1 MGARKLARLI
11 SQFSRKEDGV
21 LQCQLGGVP
30 AQEEYRVDQE
40 VPIGISI
47 QDEVDEKVDY
57 AAVAGLVEDPVRTWG
72 IRALCSQSGASS
84 TNGSRPSS
92 GHRYSSTESKW
103 APFSSLEDTDAEM
116 ESLSCGFQRAFQGSL
131 MCTRCARGSIRRASA
146 LLSNGRNPL
155 RRMGFLRWACLDLNQ
170 GPHPYQGCALTR
182 LSYRPERQER

>member
-57 AAVAGLVEDPVRTWG
+57 AAVAGLVEDPVRT
-72 IRALCSQSGASS
+72 
-84 TNGSRPSS
+84 
-92 GHRYSSTESKW
+92 
-103 APFSSLEDTDAEM
+103 
-116 ESLSCGFQRAFQGSL
+116 
-131 MCTRCARGSIRRASA
+131 
-146 LLSNGRNPL
+146 
-155 RRMGFLRWACLDLNQ
+155 
-170 GPHPYQGCALTR
+170 
-182 LSYRPERQER
+182 